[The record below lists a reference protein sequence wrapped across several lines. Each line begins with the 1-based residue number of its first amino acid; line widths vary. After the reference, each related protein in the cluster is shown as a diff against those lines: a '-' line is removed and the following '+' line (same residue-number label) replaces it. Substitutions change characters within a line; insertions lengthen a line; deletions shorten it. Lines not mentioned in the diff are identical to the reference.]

1 MKGGRVRRPGV
12 GARWRWVVAVLIVV
26 TSTLLMEGV
35 AAAEYS
41 EQQRLTDSDPEQD
54 AMLGAGVALSGD
66 GNTAIVGRT
75 RAGRYE
81 PGVAKV
87 FVRSGT
93 TWTLQQALSNPEPQ
107 DPGFRSDWFG
117 AAVALSADGNT
128 AVVGAFADRLD
139 FEYGAS
145 NAGSV
150 TIFARSGTTW
160 TVQAHLTCA
169 DSDPVCQVGASYL
182 GTVNQ
187 AAFGWSVAVSG
198 DGDTVM
204 VGTKLSSSNN
214 VAAKRSSSTV
224 KMSALFLARSTNSS
238 SV

>member
-1 MKGGRVRRPGV
+1 MVKVGLVRRPGV
-12 GARWRWVVAVLIVV
+12 GARWRWVVAVLTVV

-41 EQQRLTDSDPEQD
+41 EQQRLTDSDPEQY
-54 AMLGAGVALSGD
+54 AMFGAGVALSGD

-75 RAGRYE
+75 KAGRYE
-81 PGVAKV
+81 SGVAKV

-93 TWTLQQALSNPEPQ
+93 TWTLQQVLSNPVP
-107 DPGFRSDWFG
+107 PGNTDWFG
-117 AAVALSADGNT
+117 GAVALSADGNT
-128 AVVGAFADRLD
+128 AVVSAYADPLD
-139 FEYGAS
+139 FTYSAS
-145 NAGSV
+145 SAGSV

-160 TVQAHLTCA
+160 TQQAHLTCA
-169 DSDPVCQVGASYL
+169 DSDPVCQVGASNL

-214 VAAKRSSSTV
+214 VAAVVFTRGGRHL
-224 KMSALFLARSTNSS
+224 ALPQSIALGGE
-238 SV
+238 

>member
-1 MKGGRVRRPGV
+1 MRRPGV

-107 DPGFRSDWFG
+107 DPGMRSDWFG
-117 AAVALSADGNT
+117 GAVALSADGNT

-139 FEYGAS
+139 FEYGNS

-169 DSDPVCQVGASYL
+169 DSDPVCQYGASNW
-182 GTVNQ
+182 GTTNS
-187 AAFGWSVAVSG
+187 AAFGYSVAVSG

-214 VAAKRSSSTV
+214 VAAVVFTRSGSTWTL
-224 KMSALFLARSTNSS
+224 SLIHI
-238 SV
+238 